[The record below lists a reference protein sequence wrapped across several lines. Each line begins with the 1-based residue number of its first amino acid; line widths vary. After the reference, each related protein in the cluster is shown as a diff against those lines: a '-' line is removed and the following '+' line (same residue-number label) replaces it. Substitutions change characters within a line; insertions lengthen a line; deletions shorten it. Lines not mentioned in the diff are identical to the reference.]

1 MTIRSFLRN
10 DGQFAQVDAGSI
22 SISTT
27 TTTAFLTFVTKA
39 TTADIAMNSAGSFF
53 DGPAVSQGSS
63 GTWMAG
69 GTVFVKDTTGAANML
84 IKLWDGTTTM
94 AIVSLTTPA
103 ASFQS
108 PVGVFGAISSP
119 AGNLRISVEE
129 TTAATGVIGTN
140 SNITAIRIG

>member
-10 DGQFAQVDAGSI
+10 DGQFAPVDAGSI

-27 TTTAFLTFVTKA
+27 TTTGFLTYVTKT
-39 TTADIAMNSAGSFF
+39 TTADVAMNSAGSFF
-53 DGPAVSQGSS
+53 DGPSVSQGSS

-69 GTVFVKDTTGAANML
+69 GTVFVKDTLAAANML
-84 IKLWDGTTTM
+84 IKLWDGTNIVS
-94 AIVSLTTPA
+94 IVSLTTPA
-103 ASFQS
+103 GAFVC
-108 PVGVFGAISSP
+108 PVGLFGVIASP

-129 TTAATGVIGTN
+129 TTGAAGIIGLN